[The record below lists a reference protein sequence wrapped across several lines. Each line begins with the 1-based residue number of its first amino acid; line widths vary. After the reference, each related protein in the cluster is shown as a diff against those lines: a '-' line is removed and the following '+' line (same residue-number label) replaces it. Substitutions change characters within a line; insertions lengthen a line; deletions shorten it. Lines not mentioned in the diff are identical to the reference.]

1 MNKNSREL
9 KMFED
14 LRSQAEE
21 LIGRFEEEERS
32 YSHNLTDLIHEL
44 NVHQKELEI
53 QNEELRE
60 AQDELSTLYKE
71 YSDLYEFAPNGY
83 ITINPKGIISRIN
96 LTGTKMLG
104 VERSILQRS
113 AFSSF
118 VDKESLDTYY
128 ATLKQAQETGYPQK
142 KEIKLIYSSTST
154 KQKNNKVWVQ
164 FDVVADLTKN
174 EELRQFRLTMT
185 DVSQRVQAENEAK
198 QLLQEK
204 NQLLREVHHRIKN
217 HMLSISAILSYQISQ
232 SVNPEV
238 VNSLEE
244 TKKRFEVMLNIYTT
258 LFTNEE
264 VGRISIQPFMQRL
277 IINIQDAHIQHR
289 SIEVIHKIENIEI
302 SAKQAFP
309 IGIIVNEAL
318 SNAIK
323 YAFNKG
329 DGEIIVVIK
338 ELKNSYIELRIKDN
352 GVGISQEKIKVKE
365 FGFGL
370 NLINTYAEQY
380 DGNMTI
386 KSAVGEGT
394 EIIVRIELQN

>member
-1 MNKNSREL
+1 MDKNSREL
-9 KMFED
+9 NKFED

-21 LIGRFEEEERS
+21 LMGRVEEQASS
-32 YSHNLTDLIHEL
+32 YSHNLKDLIHEL
-44 NVHQKELEI
+44 NVHQKELEL

-83 ITINPKGIISRIN
+83 VTINPKGIISRIN
-96 LTGTKMLG
+96 LTGTKILG

-118 VDKESLDTYY
+118 VDIGSSDTYHM
-128 ATLKQAQETGYPQK
+128 TLKQAQLTGYPQK
-142 KEIKLIYSSTST
+142 KEIKLVSPGKTA
-154 KQKNNKVWVQ
+154 KKDRDEVWVQ
-164 FDVVADLTKN
+164 LDVVADLSDNK
-174 EELRQFRLTMT
+174 ELQQFRLTMT
-185 DVSQRVQAENEAK
+185 DVTERVLAQ
-198 QLLQEK
+198 QLLHEK

-238 VNSLEE
+238 VSSLEE

-258 LFTNEE
+258 LFTSDE
-264 VGRISIQPFMQRL
+264 VGRISIQPFIEKL
-277 IINIQDAHIQHR
+277 ITNIRDAHIQHR
-289 SIEVIHKIENIEI
+289 PIEIIHKIENIEI

-318 SNAIK
+318 NNAIK

-329 DGEIIVVIK
+329 DGEIIVLIK
-338 ELKNSYIELRIKDN
+338 ELENSFIELRIKDN
-352 GVGISQEKIKVKE
+352 GGGISQEKIENKE

-386 KSAVGEGT
+386 KSSVGEGT